1 MGRYLWNLYL
11 QIWRYLPLQYRS
23 TNWFDLFNALFFPLQ
38 ELYLQFF
45 DYAKESRLKA
55 SYIGSTVIVEHILN
69 LHFNDGLPG
78 IYIENVFF
86 QLFIQ
91 QRYIYY
97 IQEEKPPLYIKR
109 LEETGGLGSYFLAYL
124 AETYTPEFN
133 FIVHIPNALFGT
145 FDEIELRAIVE
156 SYIGPDKS
164 FIIQY
169 Y

>member
-1 MGRYLWNLYL
+1 MYRYLWDLTL
-11 QIWRYLPLQYRS
+11 QVWRYLPLQYRL
-23 TNWFDLFNALFFPLQ
+23 TNFYDLLCALLFPIQQLHTS
-38 ELYLQFF
+38 FF
-45 DYAKESRLKA
+45 DYAHEARLNA

-69 LHFNDGLPG
+69 LKFNDGLEG

-97 IQEEKPPLYIKR
+97 IQESKPPLYIKR

-133 FIVHIPNALFGT
+133 FIVHIPNALLGT
-145 FDEIELRAIVE
+145 FDETELRAIVE
-156 SYIGPDKS
+156 SYIGPDKT